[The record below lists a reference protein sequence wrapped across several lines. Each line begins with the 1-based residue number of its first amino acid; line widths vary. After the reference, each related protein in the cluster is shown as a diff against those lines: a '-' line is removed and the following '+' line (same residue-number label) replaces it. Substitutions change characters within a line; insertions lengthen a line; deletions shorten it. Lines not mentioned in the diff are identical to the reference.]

1 MFIDA
6 NKVIDLIS
14 EFKETANRGLS
25 NGDPSVIPFLE
36 AANRLQDMINSE
48 VAHLEGMAAEF
59 REKDSIEEVEEFLDG
74 EDDEEYPYL

>member
-14 EFKETANRGLS
+14 EFKETASRGIS
-25 NGDPSVIPFLE
+25 NGDPAVIPFLE

-48 VAHLEGMAAEF
+48 AAHLEGMAAEF
-59 REKDSIEEVEEFLDG
+59 REKDSAEEAELDG
-74 EDDEEYPYL
+74 EDDEEYSYL

>member
-6 NKVIDLIS
+6 NKIIDLIS
-14 EFKETANRGLS
+14 ELKKTANEGIS

-36 AANRLQDMINSE
+36 VANRLQDMVSSE
-48 VAHLEGMAAEF
+48 ILHLEEMAAEF

-74 EDDEEYPYL
+74 EVEEEYPYL